1 MNMKTLEQKLQKAD
15 KKQAGLYLF
24 CNFISLMLITSYS
37 AMMYSPTV
45 LSILPKGGDSRKQLY
60 AIFVLALF
68 GCVIFTIYA
77 SSLFFRKKAKQLGI
91 LMALGA
97 SRRRLSPGI
106 FQEVLILSCSSSFLG
121 IFAGIPFVLFLWQ
134 SFRTFLVNSEEMAFL
149 FDFKFLFISAGL
161 FLVVTVFSCTLASVY
176 LKRTNIMEVIQ
187 EEHRNEPVKEI
198 GKWCGPAGILIL
210 FFGAVLGYY
219 SGNIYMALFQ
229 KYPPSWLNIT
239 YFPVFVGLY
248 MIMLHT
254 VVHGWSSHKK
264 NPYKT
269 LINRSMMKFQGKQT
283 VNSLIVS
290 TVLIAGGSFAIFYI
304 PILASGTLTEANNRL
319 YDYSYHY
326 RADQSLPDQSDINS
340 LAGKYGI
347 SLKDWWQ
354 IPYLSL
360 AIDGNCEIER
370 EDYSFYYEYRKFLNE
385 GKFLSESSY
394 NQITGQNIDVPR
406 GSFCPISNEE
416 ETNTYWVTS
425 SDSIFTNPVTLEE
438 LPLKFDSYAHFGQL
452 TDQIGYYVLD
462 DTDYAVLSRGITPY
476 WSGNLVFFNVKGEDS
491 YAFADDLFH
500 RLINCFSKDCLVSV
514 FYNRVEMLNKENT
527 SDSTSS
533 SFFQKEADMSHLSPD
548 ASDFRLYWA
557 YMPKFRILSI
567 HDFMQTF
574 AVFLMTFLFICI
586 ICLTAAAVIGYTR
599 CQTIA
604 LNNRY
609 VFDDLRQLGGSPE
622 YLMGEL
628 RQQCQNVFRIPLI
641 TGMSVMC
648 LLYGIILYANDGKI
662 TFTEVQGFALC
673 IGLIIIIALIFYGI
687 YLHTL
692 HRVSLT
698 LRIKKESL

>member
-462 DTDYAVLSRGITPY
+462 DADYAVLSRGITPY

-698 LRIKKESL
+698 LRIKKESR

>member
-24 CNFISLMLITSYS
+24 CNFISLMLITAYS

-45 LSILPKGGDSRKQLY
+45 LSILPEGGDSRKQLY
-60 AIFVLALF
+60 AIFILALF

-97 SRRRLSPGI
+97 SRRRLSPGV
-106 FQEVLILSCSSSFLG
+106 FQEVLILSCSSSLLG
-121 IFAGIPFVLFLWQ
+121 ILTGIPFVLFLWQ
-134 SFRTFLVNSEEMAFL
+134 IFRTFLVNSEEMSFL
-149 FDFKFLFISAGL
+149 FDFKFLFIPAGL
-161 FLVVTVFSCTLASVY
+161 FLVVTGFSCALASVY

-210 FFGAVLGYY
+210 ILGAVIGYY

-264 NPYKT
+264 NPYKN

-290 TVLIAGGSFAIFYI
+290 TVLIAGGCFAIFYL
-304 PILASGTLTEANNRL
+304 PILASGTLTEANSRL
-319 YDYSYHY
+319 YDYSFHY
-326 RADQSLPDQSDINS
+326 RADQSLPDQSDITS

-347 SLKDWWQ
+347 SLKDWSQ

-360 AIDGNCEIER
+360 AIDGNCEITG
-370 EDYSFYYEYRKFLNE
+370 EDNSFYYEYRKFLNE
-385 GKFLSESSY
+385 GKFLSESGY
-394 NQITGQNIDVPR
+394 NQISGQNIDVPR
-406 GSFCPISNEE
+406 GSFCPVSNKD

-425 SDSIFTNPVTLEE
+425 TDSIFTNPVTLKE
-438 LPLKFDSYAHFGQL
+438 LPLKFGGYAHFGQL

-462 DTDYAVLSRGITPY
+462 DTDYTALSKGITPY
-476 WSGNLVFFNVKGEDS
+476 WSGNLVFFNAKDEDS

-500 RLINCFSKDCLVSV
+500 KLIDCFSKDCFVSV
-514 FYNRVEMLNKENT
+514 FYNRIETLNKENI
-527 SDSTSS
+527 SDDANS
-533 SFFQKEADMSHLSPD
+533 SFFLEDMSHLSPD

-567 HDFMQTF
+567 NDFMETF

-604 LNNRY
+604 INNRY
-609 VFDDLRQLGGSPE
+609 IFDDLRRLGGSPE

-641 TGMSVMC
+641 TGMSVMS
-648 LLYGIILYANDGKI
+648 LLYGVILYANDGKI
-662 TFTEVQGFALC
+662 TFTEVQGFTLC
-673 IGLIIIIALIFYGI
+673 IGLVIIIASIFYGI

-692 HRVSLT
+692 HRVSLS
-698 LRIKKESL
+698 LGIKKESR